1 MGRCRIRCEMDN
13 GINHINR
20 PFDELRDLGLMKSEG
35 SLSLSKGPYP
45 MNNKTRIVIAGPTAS
60 GKTAFSIELAK
71 ALNTVI
77 LSADS
82 RQFYK
87 EMSIGTAAPTEEE
100 LSQVK
105 HYFVHHISIEDK
117 YDVADYER
125 DVLQLLDELFK
136 THDTVIMTGG
146 SGLFIDAV
154 CNGIDA
160 MPDVEPEIREK
171 VQKLFDEGGL
181 KALQNEVQRVDPEYY
196 AIVDQQ
202 NPRRLQRAL
211 EVCYQT
217 GQPFSSFRS
226 GNAVQRDFEIKKYA
240 LLWDRQQLIERIDKR
255 VDMMME
261 QGLLEEAKAL
271 YPKRHLNALNT
282 VGYKELFSYFD
293 GQCTLEEA
301 VEQIKIHTRQS
312 AKRQMTWLRR
322 DKSYTWITP
331 DELCCDS
338 PCRRHDLLF
347 TPHGTVW
354 GSQT

>member
-1 MGRCRIRCEMDN
+1 MPHCRQSPEKEKKM
-13 GINHINR
+13 
-20 PFDELRDLGLMKSEG
+20 PTL
-35 SLSLSKGPYP
+35 
-45 MNNKTRIVIAGPTAS
+45 IVIAGPTAS
-60 GKTAFSIELAK
+60 GKTAFAIKVAK

-100 LSQVK
+100 LSQVQ

-125 DVLQLLDELFK
+125 DALQLLEELYK
-136 THDTVIMTGG
+136 THDSVVMTGG

-154 CNGIDA
+154 CNGIDE
-160 MPDVEPEIREK
+160 MPDIKPEIRQK
-171 VQKLFDEGGL
+171 VENLLKEEGL
-181 KALQNEVQRVDPEYY
+181 KAMQDEIQRLDPEYF

-217 GQPFSSFRS
+217 GKTFTSFRS
-226 GNAVQRDFEIKKYA
+226 GNTVKRDFDIKKYA
-240 LLWDRQQLIERIDKR
+240 LFWEREALIKRIDKR
-255 VDMMME
+255 VDLMME
-261 QGLLEEAKAL
+261 QGLLEEAKSL

-282 VGYKELFSYFD
+282 VGYKELFAFFD
-293 GQCTLEEA
+293 GQCTLAEA
-301 VEQIKIHTRQS
+301 VELIKIHTRQY

-322 DKSYTWITP
+322 DVGYQWITMP
-331 DELCCDS
+331 SSS
-338 PCRRHDLLF
+338 PL
-347 TPHGTVW
+347 TT
-354 GSQT
+354 SQTPQYPPQ

>member
-1 MGRCRIRCEMDN
+1 
-13 GINHINR
+13 
-20 PFDELRDLGLMKSEG
+20 MKT
-35 SLSLSKGPYP
+35 L
-45 MNNKTRIVIAGPTAS
+45 IVIAGPTAS
-60 GKTAFSIELAK
+60 GKTAFAIKLAQ

-87 EMSIGTAAPTEEE
+87 EMSIGTAAPTKEE
-100 LSQVK
+100 LSQAK

-117 YDVADYER
+117 YDVADYEH
-125 DVLQLLDELFK
+125 DVLQLLDKLFK
-136 THDTVIMTGG
+136 THDAVIMTGG

-171 VQKLFDEGGL
+171 VEKLYQDEGLHGMQEVL
-181 KALQNEVQRVDPEYY
+181 KRLDPDYY

-217 GQPFSSFRS
+217 GKPFSSFRS
-226 GNAVQRDFEIKKYA
+226 GNTVQRDFDIKKYA
-240 LLWDRQQLIERIDKR
+240 LLWDRQELIERIDKR

-271 YPKRHLNALNT
+271 YPMRHLNALNT
-282 VGYKELFSYFD
+282 VGYKEIFAYLD
-293 GQCTLEEA
+293 GQCTLEES
-301 VEQIKIHTRQS
+301 VEQIKIHTRQY
-312 AKRQMTWLRR
+312 AKRQMTWLRKDIGYR
-322 DKSYTWITP
+322 WIMPEDFDNT
-331 DELCCDS
+331 LS
-338 PCRRHDLLF
+338 TLQQGLA
-347 TPHGTVW
+347 
-354 GSQT
+354 

>member
-1 MGRCRIRCEMDN
+1 MDN

-45 MNNKTRIVIAGPTAS
+45 IKNKTLIVIAGPTAS
-60 GKTAFSIELAK
+60 GKTAFAIDMAK
-71 ALNTVI
+71 ALSTVI

-100 LSQVK
+100 LSQAK

-125 DVLQLLDELFK
+125 DALQLLDELFK
-136 THDTVIMTGG
+136 THDAVIMTGG

-160 MPDVEPEIREK
+160 MPDVQPEIREK
-171 VQKLFDEGGL
+171 VQTLLDEGGL
-181 KALQNEVQRVDPEYY
+181 KALQDEVQRLDPEYF

-217 GQPFSSFRS
+217 DKTFTSFRS
-226 GNAVQRDFEIKKYA
+226 GHAVQRDFAIKKYA
-240 LLWDRQQLIERIDKR
+240 ILWDRQELIERIDKR

-282 VGYKELFSYFD
+282 VGYKELFASFD
-293 GQCTLEEA
+293 GDCSLKEA
-301 VEQIKIHTRQS
+301 VEQIKIHTRQY
-312 AKRQMTWLRR
+312 AKRQMTWLRK
-322 DKSYTWITP
+322 DTSYQWIMPEDFDNT
-331 DELCCDS
+331 LS
-338 PCRRHDLLF
+338 DLR
-347 TPHGTVW
+347 
-354 GSQT
+354 QEKA

>member
-1 MGRCRIRCEMDN
+1 
-13 GINHINR
+13 
-20 PFDELRDLGLMKSEG
+20 MKT
-35 SLSLSKGPYP
+35 L
-45 MNNKTRIVIAGPTAS
+45 IVIAGPTAS

-100 LSQVK
+100 LNQVQ

-117 YDVADYER
+117 YDVADYEH
-125 DVLQLLDELFK
+125 DAIQLLDELFK
-136 THDTVIMTGG
+136 THDAVVMTGG

-160 MPDVEPEIREK
+160 MPDVQPEIREK

-181 KALQNEVQRVDPEYY
+181 KALQNEVQRLDPDYY

-211 EVCYQT
+211 EVSYQT

-226 GNAVQRDFEIKKYA
+226 GNTIQRDFEIKKYA
-240 LLWDRQQLIERIDKR
+240 LLWDRQELIERIDRR
-255 VDMMME
+255 VDLMME
-261 QGLLEEAKAL
+261 QGLLEEAKSL
-271 YPKRHLNALNT
+271 YPKRDLNALNT
-282 VGYKELFSYFD
+282 VGYKELFACFD
-293 GQCTLEEA
+293 GQCSLEEA
-301 VEQIKIHTRQS
+301 VEQIKIHTRQY
-312 AKRQMTWLRR
+312 AKRQMTWLRK
-322 DKSYTWITP
+322 DTSYQWIMP
-331 DELCCDS
+331 EDVDEVV
-338 PCRRHDLLF
+338 
-347 TPHGTVW
+347 G
-354 GSQT
+354 QTKPFKKA

>member
-1 MGRCRIRCEMDN
+1 MSD
-13 GINHINR
+13 
-20 PFDELRDLGLMKSEG
+20 K
-35 SLSLSKGPYP
+35 
-45 MNNKTRIVIAGPTAS
+45 NKTLIVIAGPTAS
-60 GKTAFSIELAK
+60 GKTAFAIKVAK
-71 ALNTVI
+71 ALDTVI

-87 EMSIGTAAPTEEE
+87 EMSIGTAAPNAEE
-100 LSQVK
+100 LRQAK

-125 DVLQLLDELFK
+125 DAIQLLDELFK
-136 THDTVIMTGG
+136 THDTVVMTGG

-181 KALQNEVQRVDPEYY
+181 KAIQDEVQRLDPDYY

-211 EVCYQT
+211 EICYQT
-217 GQPFSSFRS
+217 GKPFSSFRS
-226 GNAVQRDFEIKKYA
+226 GNTVKRDFDIKKYA

-261 QGLLEEAKAL
+261 QGLLNEAKAL
-271 YPKRHLNALNT
+271 YPKRDLNALNT
-282 VGYKELFSYFD
+282 VGYKELFAYFD
-293 GQCTLEEA
+293 GSCSLKEA
-301 VEQIKIHTRQS
+301 VEQIKIHTRQY
-312 AKRQMTWLRR
+312 AKRQMTWLRK
-322 DKSYTWITP
+322 DTSYQWVTT
-331 DELCCDS
+331 D
-338 PCRRHDLLF
+338 DLEE
-347 TPHGTVW
+347 VIR
-354 GSQT
+354 QTKPFKKA

>member
-1 MGRCRIRCEMDN
+1 MDK
-13 GINHINR
+13 R
-20 PFDELRDLGLMKSEG
+20 TL
-35 SLSLSKGPYP
+35 
-45 MNNKTRIVIAGPTAS
+45 IVISGPTAS
-60 GKTAFSIELAK
+60 GKTSFSIELAK

-100 LSQVK
+100 LSQAQ

-125 DVLQLLDELFK
+125 DAIQLLDELFK
-136 THDTVIMTGG
+136 THDAVIMTGG

-160 MPDVEPEIREK
+160 MPDVEYEIREK
-171 VQKLFDEGGL
+171 VQRLYDEGGL
-181 KALQNEVQRVDPEYY
+181 KALQDEVQRLDPAYF

-217 GQPFSSFRS
+217 GHPFSSFRS
-226 GNAVQRDFEIKKYA
+226 GNAVQRDFAIKKYA
-240 LLWDRQQLIERIDKR
+240 MLWERQALIERIDRR
-255 VDMMME
+255 VDLMME
-261 QGLLEEAKAL
+261 QGLLDEAKAL

-282 VGYKELFSYFD
+282 VGYKELFAYFD
-293 GQCTLEEA
+293 GDCTLAEA
-301 VEQIKIHTRQS
+301 IEQIKIHTRQY
-312 AKRQMTWLRR
+312 AKRQMTWLRK
-322 DKSYTWITP
+322 DNGYKWITP
-331 DELCCDS
+331 DEMLS
-338 PCRRHDLLF
+338 FIRLLESI
-347 TPHGTVW
+347 VR
-354 GSQT
+354 Q

>member
-1 MGRCRIRCEMDN
+1 M
-13 GINHINR
+13 
-20 PFDELRDLGLMKSEG
+20 PTL
-35 SLSLSKGPYP
+35 
-45 MNNKTRIVIAGPTAS
+45 IVIAGPTAS
-60 GKTAFSIELAK
+60 GKTAFAIKVAK

-100 LSQVK
+100 LSQVQ

-125 DVLQLLDELFK
+125 DALQLLEELYK
-136 THDTVIMTGG
+136 THDSVVMTGG

-154 CNGIDA
+154 CNGIDE
-160 MPDVEPEIREK
+160 MPDIKPEIREK
-171 VQKLFDEGGL
+171 VENLLKEEGL
-181 KALQNEVQRVDPEYY
+181 KAMQDEVQRLDPEYF

-217 GQPFSSFRS
+217 GKTFTSFRS
-226 GNAVQRDFEIKKYA
+226 GNTVKRDFDIKKYA
-240 LLWDRQQLIERIDKR
+240 LFWEREALIKRIDKR
-255 VDMMME
+255 VDLMME
-261 QGLLEEAKAL
+261 QGLLEEAKSL

-282 VGYKELFSYFD
+282 VGYKELFAFFD
-293 GQCTLEEA
+293 GQCTLAEA
-301 VEQIKIHTRQS
+301 VELIKIHTRQY

-322 DKSYTWITP
+322 DVGYQWITMP
-331 DELCCDS
+331 SSS
-338 PCRRHDLLF
+338 PL
-347 TPHGTVW
+347 TT
-354 GSQT
+354 SQTPQYPPQ